1 MCRLF
6 GMTAGTQPVSA
17 RFWLLE
23 APDSLEEQSRRNR
36 DGSGIGY
43 FATDGT
49 PVLDKQPEA
58 AFEDVEFIAT
68 AREATSTTFLSH
80 VRYATAGTLREENTH
95 PFAMAG
101 RLMAHNGGF
110 GELDALEAELGDAVV
125 EVIGDTDSERYFALI
140 TRETSRHGGDVGAG
154 IASAA
159 SWIAQTLPLFS
170 LNVIVAQANQLWA
183 LRYPDQYELHLLAR
197 KAGGHQG
204 GCPLRATSDEV
215 RLHSPELEHHQ
226 AVIVSSERM
235 DEHPQW
241 ESIAPGEL
249 VHVAPDLTVTRK
261 IVLPDPPVRFVPPD
275 LSLHP
280 G

>member
-23 APDSLEEQSRRNR
+23 APGSLEEQSRRNR

-43 FATDGT
+43 FAADGT

-58 AFEDVEFIAT
+58 AFEDVEFIST
-68 AREATSTTFLSH
+68 ARKATSTTFVSH

-110 GELDALEAELGDAVV
+110 GELDVLEAELGDAGTAVT
-125 EVIGDTDSERYFALI
+125 GDTDSERYFALI
-140 TRETSRHGGDVGAG
+140 TRETSRHDGDVGAG
-154 IASAA
+154 IAAA
-159 SWIAQTLPLFS
+159 AKWIAQTLPLFS
-170 LNVIVAQANQLWA
+170 LNVIVAQSDQLWA
-183 LRYPDQYELHLLAR
+183 LRYPDLYELHVLAR
-197 KAGGHQG
+197 QAGGHQG
-204 GCPLRATSDEV
+204 GRTLHATSAEV
-215 RLHSPELEHHQ
+215 HIHSPELEHHP
-226 AVIVSSERM
+226 AVVVSSERM

-241 ESIAPGEL
+241 DSIAAGEL

-261 IVLPDPPVRFVPPD
+261 IVLPNPPARFVPPD
-275 LSLHP
+275 LSVHP